1 MRSVGHG
8 VPIEQLRPRTIVV
21 SIRAD
26 PEDAQQ
32 RPGDRCFSG
41 ILILMSDVHPIARRQ
56 MTAAGHVYTRGRQAL
71 VDLLAGIGAPA
82 TIPMIMERSADLVQS
97 SLYRNLAVMEQAGVV
112 TRVDVGDTKSY
123 YELSELVTDDHHHHL
138 VCNRCTAV
146 VDVSLPARAEQNI
159 ERALD
164 DAARDAGFELTDH
177 RVDIIGI
184 CPDCR
189 AA

>member
-1 MRSVGHG
+1 MSPSPASPIGSGQNGGGCGGAPPPPCDDPCDEPPHWVLRYSHSV
-8 VPIEQLRPRTIVV
+8 
-21 SIRAD
+21 
-26 PEDAQQ
+26 
-32 RPGDRCFSG
+32 
-41 ILILMSDVHPIARRQ
+41 SDVHTIARRQ
-56 MTAAGHVYTRGRQAL
+56 MTAAGHMYTRGRQAL
-71 VDLLAGIGAPA
+71 VDLLAGTGAPA
-82 TIPMIMERSADLVQS
+82 TIPMIMERSTDLAQS
-97 SLYRNLAVMEQAGVV
+97 SLYRNLSVMEQVGIV

-159 ERALD
+159 EHALD
-164 DAARDAGFELTDH
+164 DAARDAGFELTNH